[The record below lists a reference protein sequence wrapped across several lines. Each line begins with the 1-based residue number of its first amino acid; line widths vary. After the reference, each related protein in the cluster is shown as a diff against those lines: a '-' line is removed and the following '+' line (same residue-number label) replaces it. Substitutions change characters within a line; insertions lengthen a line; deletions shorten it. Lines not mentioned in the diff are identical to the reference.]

1 MSIIHAYDVV
11 VVGGGPAGMMAAGQA
26 ASRGLRVCILEKN
39 AVLGTKLSITGGG
52 RCNITNA
59 EFDVRTL
66 LAHYGDAE
74 PFLYAPFAQFGVQQ
88 TFDFFE
94 SLGLPCIIEESKRA
108 FPHTEKAIDVTR
120 VMEEFVHT
128 SGALVHTSTPV
139 RSIKVSK
146 GAVAGLVTDRGVY
159 TARSYVIACG
169 GTSRPETGST
179 GEGMTWLTSLGHTVH
194 TPNPDLVPLVVHDA
208 WVKSLSGTT
217 LIDIGITFTLGGTKI
232 RKIGNVLCTH
242 FGLSGPLI
250 LNVAHQVKGL
260 LTHGPIN
267 ATIDLFPHDDVG
279 MLRKK
284 LTNICS
290 MNPNKTVENAPLS
303 ILQKGVTDAVFAAF
317 PTTLRTSKV
326 HSITKETRFA
336 LVERM
341 KNLPLTVIGTKGLAW
356 AIVSDGGVD
365 LREIDTRTMQS
376 KIHSNLFIVG
386 DMLNVR
392 RPSGGYSLQLCWTT
406 GWVAGNNVARTTKS
420 GIDRDI

>member
-11 VVGGGPAGMMAAGQA
+11 AVGGGPAGMMAAGQA
-26 ASRGLRVCILEKN
+26 ASRGLRVCVLEKN

-59 EFDVRTL
+59 EFDVHTL
-66 LAHYGDAE
+66 LAHYGEAE
-74 PFLYAPFAQFGVQQ
+74 PFLYAPFAQFGVQH
-88 TFDFFE
+88 TLDFFE
-94 SLGLPCIIEESKRA
+94 NIGLPCIIEESKRA
-108 FPHTEKAIDVTR
+108 FPKTEKATDVTQ
-120 VMEEFVHT
+120 VMEDFVRA

-146 GAVAGLVTDRGVY
+146 GAIAGLVTDRGVY

-179 GEGMTWLTSLGHTVH
+179 GEGMTWLASVGHTVH
-194 TPNPDLVPLVVHDA
+194 TPNPDLVPLVVQDV
-208 WVKSLSGTT
+208 WVKELSGTT
-217 LIDIGITFTLGGTKI
+217 LANIGITFSSGNTTI
-232 RKIGNVLCTH
+232 RKVGNVLCTH
-242 FGLSGPLI
+242 FGISGPLI

-260 LTHGPIN
+260 LIDGPVH
-267 ATIDLFPHDDVG
+267 ATIDLFPSDDTG

-284 LTNICS
+284 MTDIFS
-290 MNPNKTVENAPLS
+290 MNSNKTVENALSS
-303 ILQKGVTDAVFAAF
+303 ILQNGVIDAVLASF
-317 PTTLRTSKV
+317 PATLRTSKV
-326 HSITKETRFA
+326 HSISRETRFA
-336 LVERM
+336 LVNSM
-341 KNLPLTVIGTKGLAW
+341 KNLPLVVIGTKGLEW

-376 KIHSNLFIVG
+376 RLHSNLYVVG

-406 GWVAGNNVARTTKS
+406 GWVAGNNMCR
-420 GIDRDI
+420 